1 MICAAV
7 RGVLAEPERPLWS
20 LLIISYELNKRPKI
34 PAIAFCL
41 LLFCFISAPLKAAEN
56 GFYPARAMDISDRD
70 YEKAV
75 IHLLDNARES
85 ITISMFVL
93 KPGTDARHPINRLMK
108 DLEEALERGV
118 SVTIY
123 INTKFDE
130 SGRAITAVGEGEA
143 FDTLREK
150 GAQICPVTPQYML
163 HDKMI
168 IVDSRYVVIGS
179 TNWSV
184 SALTRNLESS
194 VIIDSPALA
203 KERLERMNTIHLQG
217 EDLRDPPQIS
227 LKKIYSLPELIEL
240 PRALVNNK
248 RYFPGML
255 SKKDNRTM
263 DLYLLLIAESE
274 RRKSKEFYIA
284 LEKLAGKLNLP
295 QDWDAAALRR
305 KVIKSLRK
313 LKSRYRLI
321 DVQFKHS
328 RAAKIKLIDISGE
341 TFTLNR
347 GFFDPAFIAARRQ
360 NTKFVLLIKAY
371 LEAEEK
377 DITVFSNTELGKMF
391 YVDRTTIREGLQ

>member
-1 MICAAV
+1 M
-7 RGVLAEPERPLWS
+7 R
-20 LLIISYELNKRPKI
+20 YELNKRPKI
-34 PAIAFCL
+34 LPIAFCL
-41 LLFCFISAPLKAAEN
+41 FLFCLISAPLKAAED
-56 GFYPARAMDISDRD
+56 GFYPARVKDISDRA

-75 IHLLDNARES
+75 IHLLDNAQDS
-85 ITISMFVL
+85 ITISMFIM
-93 KPGTDARHPINRLMK
+93 KPSEDAMHPINRLMK

-118 SVTIY
+118 SVKIY
-123 INTKFDE
+123 INTKLDE
-130 SGRAITAVGEGEA
+130 SGRFITAVGEGMA

-150 GAQICPVTPQYML
+150 GAQICPVNPRCML

-184 SALTRNLESS
+184 SALTRNFESS

-203 KERLERMNTIHLQG
+203 NQRLERMKTIHLEG

-227 LKKIYSLPELIEL
+227 LKKIYPLPDLIEL
-240 PRALVNNK
+240 PRALMHNK

-255 SKKDNRTM
+255 SKKDNYAM
-263 DLYLLLIAESE
+263 NLYLLLIAESQ
-274 RRKSKEFYIA
+274 RRKSKEFYIS

-305 KVIKSLRK
+305 QVIKSLRK
-313 LKSRYRLI
+313 LKSRYGLI
-321 DVQFKHS
+321 DAQFKHA

-347 GFFDPAFIAARRQ
+347 GFFEPTFLAAQRQ

-371 LEAEEK
+371 LEAEQK
-377 DITVFSNTELGKMF
+377 DITAFSNTELGKMF
-391 YVDRTTIREGLQ
+391 YVDRTTISGGLQ